1 VSTARTV
8 VFVLDSI
15 FGLPTHI
22 LVVHAAVVLV
32 PLAAIGAIIMGFAP
46 TFSVRFGPAVV
57 VIAGAGVVSSI
68 LARQSGESLAL
79 LRGVSVDHQSS
90 GSLMPLFA
98 LGLFAVTLAL
108 WLVDRRRARRRALGT
123 QILAVVVVAVAVL
136 ATGWT
141 IRTGH
146 TGSEMVWQGIYPA

>member
-1 VSTARTV
+1 
-8 VFVLDSI
+8 
-15 FGLPTHI
+15 
-22 LVVHAAVVLV
+22 
-32 PLAAIGAIIMGFAP
+32 
-46 TFSVRFGPAVV
+46 
-57 VIAGAGVVSSI
+57 
-68 LARQSGESLAL
+68 
-79 LRGVSVDHQSS
+79 
-90 GSLMPLFA
+90 MPLFA